1 MDTLNVAKIFIMKG
15 DSVLLLLSKKLNKW
29 HLPGGHLEV
38 GESFA
43 SGLRRE
49 VKEETGQDLKYFHFI
64 QQKPNGKLYIG
75 QLKDNVIHIREDEH
89 DDFKWVK
96 IDHLQNER
104 LCKFTLRDVR
114 YLQSIFNAVRNTIQ
128 KSKKS

>member
-1 MDTLNVAKIFIMKG
+1 MDTSNVAKIFIMKK

-38 GESFA
+38 GESF
-43 SGLRRE
+43 SKGLRRE
-49 VKEETGQDLKYFHFI
+49 VKEETGQELKFFHFI

-75 QLKDNVIHIREDEH
+75 QLKNNDISISKDEH

-96 IDHLQNER
+96 IDNLQAER
-104 LCKFTLRDVR
+104 LCKFTLRDAK
-114 YLQSIFNAVRNTIQ
+114 YLQSIFNAVKHTIQ
-128 KSKKS
+128 KTKLL

>member
-1 MDTLNVAKIFIMKG
+1 MDTSNVAKIFIMKK

-38 GESFA
+38 GESF
-43 SGLRRE
+43 SKGLRRE
-49 VKEETGQDLKYFHFI
+49 VKEETGQELKFFHFI

-75 QLKDNVIHIREDEH
+75 QLKNDNISISKDEH

-96 IDHLQNER
+96 IDNLQAER
-104 LCKFTLRDVR
+104 LCKFTLRDAK
-114 YLQSIFNAVRNTIQ
+114 YLQSIFNAVKHTIQ
-128 KSKKS
+128 KSKLL